1 MVVTNQTGKWADHL
15 VLVMFPVWTLQAMR
29 YLTQHNVMREAGVL
43 PTNTYVFTSLKK
55 NGGHASGRHS
65 INYILKKLY
74 MKRAINDILNRHS
87 GIIAGQTSIDLK
99 GADI

>member
-1 MVVTNQTGKWADHL
+1 MCFQ
-15 VLVMFPVWTLQAMR
+15 
-29 YLTQHNVMREAGVL
+29 
-43 PTNTYVFTSLKK
+43 PTTYVFASLKK
-55 NGGHASGRHS
+55 NGSHASGMHS
-65 INYILKKLY
+65 IDNIMKTLY